1 MIRNQEKERRESF
14 YLARNLQNFYSLT
27 ELRVCLKLEK
37 ERGKEMNGEDDKGL
51 VWKLPEVRSR
61 ELGKVGPA
69 FGVGIGCGFGLAI
82 GLIGGNKLSC

>member
-1 MIRNQEKERRESF
+1 MRKRAESS

-27 ELRVCLKLEK
+27 ELRVCLRLERER